1 MRFLPPP
8 PTPPPLRQPPPAR
21 AGRGGGER
29 DMRPAPPTAAAARPD
44 AVGRGEGRT
53 RHAPFRL
60 LFLGRF
66 VAFKNI
72 STLLRAMT
80 ELSGVTLTL
89 VGEGPLQHLLE
100 GNVLGLQLADQ
111 VTFRSKVTSTERDI
125 LFREHDL
132 LVIPSVTEMSPNTA
146 LEARAAGL
154 PVLLTE
160 ETGLSEQLQQGMVVR
175 KLRTQ
180 EQIRDAV
187 QEVMV
192 TYEHVV
198 AEAAKLPTERLW
210 GKVCEEY
217 VMLFS
222 ALINPL
228 PNPPPSKGEG

>member
-8 PTPPPLRQPPPAR
+8 PTPPPPPPPPPPR
-21 AGRGGGER
+21 PGRGGGGGGG
-29 DMRPAPPTAAAARPD
+29 APPPDPSTAAAARPD

-198 AEAAKLPTERLW
+198 AEAANLPTERLG
-210 GKVCEEY
+210 GK
-217 VMLFS
+217 
-222 ALINPL
+222 
-228 PNPPPSKGEG
+228 G